1 MLGGGETGSVTFK
14 IPEKKGEYEYVCTF
28 RAHYQA
34 GMKGKL
40 IVE

>member
-1 MLGGGETGSVTFK
+1 MLGDGEVDSVTFTV
-14 IPEKKGEYEYVCTF
+14 PEKKGEYQYVCTF
-28 RAHYQA
+28 RAHFQA